1 MRDARVHHRPKLT
14 MIDVG
19 QSPLAPRTW
28 SHSHISK
35 VERGHEWPKEDLVA
49 WYEAVCE
56 LEPGTLMALFD
67 DAVGYI
73 GVAIPEQVG
82 RASREWAPDRIEL
95 HGDLRGPRMV
105 MTEQHDLIC
114 QRDGSSGYVLIV
126 DLGLD
131 ADNRANVLE
140 GGVALGDYVWRSER
154 LGALAIDFGR
164 PFAKGEWRRLVV
176 RHEFDPVD
184 VTEPWLTVANRS
196 FRVREAVVS
205 SQFATHRDGELFVVD
220 GVNLD
225 ELHQAF
231 DSSSPHRALSH
242 HPCCRPLAIDAQSR
256 GAVRFKNLQPG
267 LHYGLAWV

>member
-205 SQFATHRDGELFVVD
+205 SQFAIHRDGELFVVD